1 MCRLEIL
8 LSVAV
13 ILHLDI
19 VIDSVPSIE
28 VIECTGL
35 WTATWSESHPP
46 LRNCARCLRASRS
59 HRVHANVRRTY
70 HVFTKMEHHARNRDA
85 HEAEPGAIN
94 DEQEQ

>member
-28 VIECTGL
+28 VIERTGL
-35 WTATWSESHPP
+35 RTATWSESHPP
-46 LRNCARCLRASRS
+46 LRNYARCLRASRS
-59 HRVHANVRRTY
+59 HRVHANVRRTH
-70 HVFTKMEHHARNRDA
+70 HVFAKMEHHAGNCDA
-85 HEAEPGAIN
+85 HKAKPGTIN
-94 DEQEQ
+94 DEQ